1 MPDSRIETPH
11 ITVTKGI
18 LTVLVVVTTAADTTQ
33 LAHGGAPHVELV
45 QQRSSPAAASE
56 EAFQV
61 QSLYSTQLSAQQQPR
76 TQQSAQQ
83 LPAGHVGL
91 GTLVLSDMHAAELNT
106 ASNRAVS
113 VEEPQQSAAAGD
125 AEQPPAHQHASG
137 SMDLKADDF

>member
-1 MPDSRIETPH
+1 M
-11 ITVTKGI
+11 
-18 LTVLVVVTTAADTTQ
+18 
-33 LAHGGAPHVELV
+33 
-45 QQRSSPAAASE
+45 
-56 EAFQV
+56 

-91 GTLVLSDMHAAELNT
+91 GTLVLSGMHAAELNT

-137 SMDLKADDF
+137 SMDLKADVQTEQGIRQQQGTSQAASAEESQKAEVQLLLTQGSSV